1 MGSSG
6 SSEGGLLPVCPN
18 SEEKDAREGGG
29 GRVGSNYGG
38 GFHTLMDGFADEEDC
53 GEEGGQISEKK
64 RRLTVDQ
71 VKALERSF
79 EQDNKLEPERKVKLA
94 RELALQPRQ
103 VAVWFQNRRARWKTK
118 QLERDYGTLKA
129 NYEALMNSYESLQKE
144 KETLVQEVRELKKKL
159 QDAGIEATRSESR
172 QEENEM
178 AGKGETRETE
188 QSKDLLLASESFKV
202 HATIVDDRKPT
213 VVGISHPDSVF
224 GDVKDCSDSDSS
236 AILNDENSPEGMH
249 IEAAA
254 AAAEFFPQ
262 PLLNPPFDIN
272 FSLSASPPLS
282 SSSPS
287 SSSLTSHRSFHQFLR
302 IDDHNF
308 LNSEES
314 CNLFPDEQPASLPWY
329 LSDQW
334 T

>member
-1 MGSSG
+1 MGS
-6 SSEGGLLPVCPN
+6 
-18 SEEKDAREGGG
+18 SEEKDGGG
-29 GRVGSNYGG
+29 GRVGSSYGRN
-38 GFHTLMDGFADEEDC
+38 FQTLMDGFADEEDC
-53 GEEGGQISEKK
+53 GEEGGQIAEKK

-94 RELALQPRQ
+94 KDLALQPRQ

-118 QLERDYGTLKA
+118 QLERDYSTLKA
-129 NYEALMNSYESLQKE
+129 NYEALVNSYESLQKE
-144 KETLVQEVRELKKKL
+144 KETLVQEVRELKEKL
-159 QDAGIEATRSESR
+159 EESGVEARHSEIDR
-172 QEENEM
+172 EENEM
-178 AGKGETRETE
+178 AGKGETRATE
-188 QSKDLLLASESFKV
+188 QSKDVLLANESFKM
-202 HATIVDDRKPT
+202 HATTVDIRKPT
-213 VVGISHPDSVF
+213 VAGSPHPDSIF
-224 GDVKDCSDSDSS
+224 GDVKDSSDSDSS

-262 PLLNPPFDIN
+262 PLLNPPFEIN

-287 SSSLTSHRSFHQFLR
+287 SSSLSSHRSFHQFLR

-314 CNLFPDEQPASLPWY
+314 CHLFPEEQPASLPWY